1 MNSIVNSAPVRRRL
15 FNGLSVH
22 IFPEPQFHH
31 TFVSWSVS
39 YGSIHD
45 GALPGRAHF
54 LEHMMFYN
62 PDQRPVKP
70 LFHTLGASTS
80 ALTRYD
86 VTTYQ
91 MACTGDLKRSLEV
104 FTGMLAAPYFTP
116 MHVEQERSVI
126 HQEPVH
132 VCRPALLASFAAV
145 DSDDVWQQSPH
156 HDGRCRHTG

>member
-1 MNSIVNSAPVRRRL
+1 MNSIVNIAPVRRRL
-15 FNGLSVH
+15 SNGLSVH

-45 GALPGRAHF
+45 AALPGRAHF

-91 MACTGDLKRSLEV
+91 MACTGDLKRSLAV
-104 FTGMLAAPYFTP
+104 VHRHASCSLFHPDASGTGTVRHSSGTFY
-116 MHVEQERSVI
+116 
-126 HQEPVH
+126 

-156 HDGRCRHTG
+156 HDGCCRYTG